1 MYNLTDLANR
11 VIQVASQFAS
21 RKGNQVG
28 TEHFLYA
35 LTKVESKSKKL
46 LESYRVNSDIIEE
59 VLNTVGGGAISNVV
73 ELTPRTKELLLIASS
88 VAKRTHSNYI
98 STEHLLVALLSQED
112 SFAINILSTALK
124 VNVYELRN
132 RAIMLITNTNNV
144 QPQSNEFNSDGF
156 VELGNLSGK
165 TTSNNNMSQGGGY
178 TSQLPQE
185 LLDMG
190 SDLTLRAKNG
200 KIDPVIGRD
209 SEIERMIEILCR
221 KTKNNPVLIGEAG
234 VGKTAVVEGLARKIV
249 SGDVPQLLKNKT
261 IYSLDIG
268 GLMAGTKYRGSME
281 EKLKNAIELIT
292 SNKNIIV
299 FIDEIHT
306 LAQVGTDKGETN
318 PADMLK
324 PYLARG
330 EMQTIG
336 ATTTDEYRKY
346 IEKDKALERRFQPIV
361 IDPPTVDQ
369 TIEILNGLRDSY
381 EAFHNVK
388 ITDEAIK
395 AAANLSDRYIQ
406 DRSLPD
412 KAIDLIDEASSRAKV
427 KNNYDSDEIKT
438 IKAKLT
444 KLEAEKEDAVNQ
456 EDFEKASKLR
466 DQISKLNDEIS
477 RLRAK
482 PISNST
488 VITIT
493 EQDVAE
499 VVSKWTNIPLT
510 KLTEGEAERLLNLE
524 KTLKERVKGQDEAV
538 EKVAK
543 AIRRSRIGIRDPKR
557 PIGSFLFL
565 GPTGVGKTE
574 LSKTLAEALFDDE
587 KKMIRLD
594 MSEFMEAHSVS
605 KLIGSPPGY
614 VGFDDGGQLTEQVRR
629 KPYSVVLFDEI
640 EKAHPEVF
648 NMLLQILDDGRLTDS
663 HGKIVSFKNCIIIM
677 TSNIGSD
684 KLNKNKVDLGFNERD
699 SATEDKSQMM
709 LTELKKYFKPEL
721 INRIDNIVI
730 FNKLSPQVLKD
741 IAKKMLADL
750 NKNLKQSGVE
760 LKFTTATLNYLVKNG
775 TNDDFGARPL
785 RRIITSQIE
794 DELADK
800 MLRGEVKSGDQLLVD
815 FKNNKLQFLTKQNSE
830 SEIE

>member
-1 MYNLTDLANR
+1 MYNLTDLANKC
-11 VIQVASQFAS
+11 VTVATQFAS
-21 RKGNQVG
+21 NYGSELS
-28 TEHFLYA
+28 TEHILYA
-35 LTKVESKSKKL
+35 LTKVDSQSKRL
-46 LESYRVNSDIIEE
+46 LNSYNVD
-59 VLNTVGGGAISNVV
+59 SNIVKDVIDSVSQKIPSSVV
-73 ELTPRTKELLLIASS
+73 ELTPRVKELLMIAGS
-88 VAKRTHSNYI
+88 VAKRTYTQFI
-98 STEHLLVALLSQED
+98 STEHLLIALLSQED
-112 SFAINILSTALK
+112 SFAINILSSALK
-124 VNVYELRN
+124 INVYEMRT
-132 RAIMLITNTNNV
+132 RAIQLITNQAKESQNNFAT
-144 QPQSNEFNSDGF
+144 EGF
-156 VELGNLSGK
+156 TELGNLSGEQN
-165 TTSNNNMSQGGGY
+165 TRAENSYNY
-178 TSQLPQE
+178 TSELPQE

-200 KIDPVIGRD
+200 KIDPIIGRD
-209 SEIERMIEILCR
+209 DEIERMIEILCR

-234 VGKTAVVEGLARKIV
+234 VGKTAVVEGLARRIV
-249 SGDVPQLLKNKT
+249 AGDVPQFLKNKI

-281 EKLKNAIELIT
+281 EKLKNAIETIIQ
-292 SNKNIIV
+292 NKNIIV

-306 LAQVGTDKGETN
+306 LAQVGSEKGETN

-346 IEKDKALERRFQPIV
+346 IEKDKALERRFQPITV
-361 IDPPTVDQ
+361 DPPTVEQ
-369 TIEILNGLRDSY
+369 TIEILTGLRDSY
-381 EAFHNVK
+381 EAFHKVK

-395 AAANLSDRYIQ
+395 AAATLSDRYIQ

-427 KNNYDSDEIKT
+427 KNNYESSEV
-438 IKAKLT
+438 KAQKVKLT

-456 EDFEKASKLR
+456 EDFEKASRLR
-466 DQISKLNDEIS
+466 DQISKLKDEIES
-477 RLRAK
+477 LKNK
-482 PISNST
+482 PVTSDNT
-488 VITIT
+488 NATIT
-493 EQDVAE
+493 EQDIAE

-510 KLTEGEAERLLNLE
+510 KLTEGETQRLLNLE
-524 KTLKERVKGQDEAV
+524 SVLKARVKGQDEAI

-565 GPTGVGKTE
+565 GSTGVGKTE
-574 LSKTLAEALFDDE
+574 LSKALAEALFDDE
-587 KKMIRLD
+587 NKIIRLD

-663 HGKIVSFKNCIIIM
+663 HGKVVSFKNTLIIL

-684 KLNKNKVDLGFNERD
+684 KINKNKVDLGFND
-699 SATEDKSQMM
+699 TVKEDKSAIM
-709 LTELKKYFKPEL
+709 LNELKKYFKPEL

-730 FNKLSPQVLKD
+730 FNKLSAPVLKE

-760 LKFTTATLNYLVKNG
+760 LKFTQSTLNYLVKNG
-775 TNDDFGARPL
+775 TNEDFGARPL
-785 RRIITSQIE
+785 RRLITSQIE

-800 MLRGEVKSGDQLLVD
+800 MLKGEIKSGDNVLID
-815 FKNNKLQFLTKQNSE
+815 HKDNKLVFLTKNAE
-830 SEIE
+830 

>member
-1 MYNLTDLANR
+1 MYNLTDLANK
-11 VIQVASQFAS
+11 VIQTASQFAS
-21 RKGNQVG
+21 QYGSEVG
-28 TEHFLYA
+28 TEHILYA
-35 LTKVESKSKKL
+35 LTKVDSKSKKL
-46 LESYRVNSDIIEE
+46 LKAYRVDSEIVKQILDGVANGIP
-59 VLNTVGGGAISNVV
+59 SNVV
-73 ELTPRTKELLLIASS
+73 ELTPRSKELLMIASS
-88 VAKRTHSNYI
+88 VAKRTHSAYI

-112 SFAINILSTALK
+112 SFAINILAGALK
-124 VNVYELRN
+124 LNVYEMRN
-132 RAIMLITNTNNV
+132 KAIGMIANN
-144 QPQSNEFNSDGF
+144 QSNSPSGNSDFSSNGF
-156 VELGNLSGK
+156 VQVGNMGQANESR
-165 TTSNNNMSQGGGY
+165 QEAY
-178 TSQLPQE
+178 TSELPDE
-185 LLDMG
+185 LLEMG

-200 KIDPVIGRD
+200 KIDPIIGRD

-234 VGKTAVVEGLARKIV
+234 VGKTAIVEGLARRIV
-249 SGDVPQLLKNKT
+249 SGDVPQFLKNKT

-361 IDPPTVDQ
+361 VDPPTVDQ
-369 TIEILNGLRDSY
+369 TIEILKGLRDSY
-381 EAFHNVK
+381 EAFHKVK
-388 ITDEAIK
+388 ITDEAIT
-395 AAANLSDRYIQ
+395 AAATLSDRYIQ

-427 KNNYDSDEIKT
+427 KNNYESGEV
-438 IKAKLT
+438 KALREKL
-444 KLEAEKEDAVNQ
+444 KKIEAEKEDAVNQ
-456 EDFEKASKLR
+456 EDFEKAGKLR
-466 DQISKLNDEIS
+466 DKATNLKDEIQ
-477 RLRAK
+477 RLKSIPNTSEQSDA
-482 PISNST
+482 
-488 VITIT
+488 VIT

-510 KLTEGEAERLLNLE
+510 KLTEGEAEKLINLE
-524 KTLKERVKGQDEAV
+524 KTLKLRVKGQDEAV

-543 AIRRSRIGIRDPKR
+543 AIRRSRIGIRDPRR

-574 LSKTLAEALFDDE
+574 LSKALAEALFDDE
-587 KKMIRLD
+587 NKIIRLD
-594 MSEFMEAHSVS
+594 MSEYMEAHSVS

-663 HGKIVSFKNCIIIM
+663 HGKVVSFKNTIIIL

-684 KLNKNKVDLGFNERD
+684 KLSKANVGLGFND
-699 SATEDKSQMM
+699 DKMQDKSTVM
-709 LTELKKYFKPEL
+709 LSELKKYFKPEL

-730 FNKLSPQVLKD
+730 FNKLTPAVLKD
-741 IAKKMLADL
+741 IAKKMLLDL

-760 LKFTTATLNYLVKNG
+760 LKFTTATFNYLVKNG
-775 TNDDFGARPL
+775 TNDEFGARPL
-785 RRIITSQIE
+785 RRLITSKIE

-800 MLRGEVKSGDQLLVD
+800 MLKGEIKSGDSILVD
-815 FKNNKLQFLTKQNSE
+815 CKNEKLQFLTKSE
-830 SEIE
+830 KDDAEDNADKA

>member
-1 MYNLTDLANR
+1 MYNLTDLANKC
-11 VIQVASQFAS
+11 IQVASQFAS
-21 RKGNQVG
+21 QYGNEVG
-28 TEHFLYA
+28 TEHILYA
-35 LTKVESKSKKL
+35 LTKVDSKSKKL
-46 LESYRVNSDIIEE
+46 LNSYRVDSDVIKDILDG
-59 VLNTVGGGAISNVV
+59 VASGIPSNVV
-73 ELTPRTKELLLIASS
+73 ELTPRVKEMLMIASS
-88 VAKRTHSNYI
+88 IAKRTHSAYI
-98 STEHLLVALLSQED
+98 STEHLLVALLSQDE
-112 SFAINILSTALK
+112 SFAINILAGALK
-124 VNVYELRN
+124 LNVYEMRN
-132 RAIMLITNTNNV
+132 RAIGMIANNNSVSSSNQANGFDTN
-144 QPQSNEFNSDGF
+144 GF
-156 VELGNLSGK
+156 VQVGSM
-165 TTSNNNMSQGGGY
+165 SNNQQKQEAYS
-178 TSQLPQE
+178 SELPQE

-190 SDLTLRAKNG
+190 NDLTLRAKNG
-200 KIDPVIGRD
+200 KIDPIIGRD
-209 SEIERMIEILCR
+209 AEIERMIEILCR

-234 VGKTAVVEGLARKIV
+234 VGKTAIVEGLARRIV
-249 SGDVPQLLKNKT
+249 AGDVPQFLKNKI

-281 EKLKNAIELIT
+281 EKLKNAIELII

-306 LAQVGTDKGETN
+306 LAQVGSDKGETN

-346 IEKDKALERRFQPIV
+346 IEKDKALERRFQPINV
-361 IDPPTVDQ
+361 DPPTVEQ
-369 TIEILNGLRDSY
+369 TIEILRGLKDSY
-381 EAFHNVK
+381 EAFHKVK
-388 ITDEAIK
+388 ITDEAIN
-395 AAANLSDRYIQ
+395 AAATLSDRYIQ

-427 KNNYDSDEIKT
+427 KTNYDTAEIKAL
-438 IKAKLT
+438 KEKLT
-444 KLEAEKEDAVNQ
+444 KVEAEKEDAVNQ

-466 DQISKLNDEIS
+466 DKVTKLKDEINRQKS
-477 RLRAK
+477 LPQTA
-482 PISNST
+482 NQADA
-488 VITIT
+488 VIT
-493 EQDVAE
+493 EHDVAE

-510 KLTEGEAERLLNLE
+510 KLTEGEAEKLINLE
-524 KTLKERVKGQDEAV
+524 KTLGQRVKGQDEAI

-543 AIRRSRIGIRDPKR
+543 AIRRSRIGIRDPRR

-574 LSKTLAEALFDDE
+574 LCKALAEALFGDE
-587 KKMIRLD
+587 NKMIRLD

-663 HGKIVSFKNCIIIM
+663 HGKVVSFKNTIIIL

-684 KLNKNKVDLGFNERD
+684 KLSKTNVDLGFND
-699 SATEDKSQMM
+699 KKNDDKSAIM
-709 LTELKKYFKPEL
+709 LSELKKYFKPEL

-730 FNKLSPQVLKD
+730 FNKLSSQVLKD

-785 RRIITSQIE
+785 RRLITSKIE
-794 DELADK
+794 DELADR
-800 MLRGEVKSGDQLLVD
+800 MLKGEIKAGDNVLVD
-815 FKNNKLQFLTKQNSE
+815 CKGDNLEFLTKQHE
-830 SEIE
+830 DKGKED

>member
-11 VIQVASQFAS
+11 VVQVASQYAS

-28 TEHFLYA
+28 TEHILYA
-35 LTKVESKSKKL
+35 LTKVESKAKRL
-46 LESYRVNSDIIEE
+46 LLSYRVDSNIVDEI
-59 VLNTVGGGAISNVV
+59 LNKVGGGVPSNSI

-88 VAKRTHSNYI
+88 VAKRTRSQYI
-98 STEHLLVALLSQED
+98 STEHLLVSLLSQED
-112 SFAINILSTALK
+112 SFAINVLAGVLK
-124 VNVYELRN
+124 INVYELRT
-132 RAIMLITNTNNV
+132 RAIGIISNNTNSANGIINNFEDDGLV
-144 QPQSNEFNSDGF
+144 EVGNLNGKANPQSAPQHGF
-156 VELGNLSGK
+156 
-165 TTSNNNMSQGGGY
+165 MSE
-178 TSQLPQE
+178 LPQE

-200 KIDPVIGRD
+200 KIDPIIGRD
-209 SEIERMIEILCR
+209 QEIERMIEILCR

-234 VGKTAVVEGLARKIV
+234 VGKTAVVEGLARRIV
-249 SGDVPQLLKNKT
+249 SGDVPQFLKNKT

-281 EKLKNAIELIT
+281 EKLKNAIDIIV
-292 SNKNIIV
+292 SNKDIIV

-306 LAQVGTDKGETN
+306 LAQVGSDKGETN

-346 IEKDKALERRFQPIV
+346 IEKDKALERRFQPITL
-361 IDPPTVDQ
+361 DPPTVEQ
-369 TIEILNGLRDSY
+369 TIEILKGLRDSY
-381 EAFHNVK
+381 EAFHKVK
-388 ITDEAIK
+388 ITDDAIN
-395 AAANLSDRYIQ
+395 AAATLSDRYIQ

-427 KNNYDSDEIKT
+427 KSNYDTTEIKEL
-438 IKAKLT
+438 KKQLA
-444 KLEAEKEDAVNQ
+444 KLEAEKEDAVHQ

-466 DQISKLNDEIS
+466 DKISKLNDEIAQKKVS
-477 RLRAK
+477 QSGTDRM
-482 PISNST
+482 
-488 VITIT
+488 VTIN

-565 GPTGVGKTE
+565 GSTGVGKTE
-574 LSKTLAEALFDDE
+574 LSKALAEALFDDE
-587 KKMIRLD
+587 NKMIRLD

-648 NMLLQILDDGRLTDS
+648 NMMLQILDDGRLTDS
-663 HGKIVSFKNCIIIM
+663 HGKVVSFKNTLIIM

-684 KLNKNKVDLGFNERD
+684 KINKNKVDLGFNESSKQD
-699 SATEDKSQMM
+699 NSQIM
-709 LTELKKYFKPEL
+709 LNELKKYFKPEL

-730 FNKLSPQVLKD
+730 FNKLAPSVLKD
-741 IAKKMLADL
+741 IAKKMLAEL
-750 NKNLKQSGVE
+750 NRNLKQSGVE
-760 LKFTTATLNYLVKNG
+760 IKFTTATLNHLVKNG

-785 RRIITSQIE
+785 KRLITSKIE

-800 MLRGEVKSGDQLLVD
+800 MLRGEIKAGDQILID
-815 FKNNKLQFLTKQNSE
+815 CKNDKLQFLTKQNNDDE
-830 SEIE
+830 

>member
-1 MYNLTDLANR
+1 MYNLTDLANK
-11 VIQVASQFAS
+11 VIQTASQFAS
-21 RKGNQVG
+21 QYGSEVG
-28 TEHFLYA
+28 TEHILYA
-35 LTKVESKSKKL
+35 LTKVDSKSKKL
-46 LESYRVNSDIIEE
+46 LKAYRVDSEIVKQILDGVANGIP
-59 VLNTVGGGAISNVV
+59 SNVV
-73 ELTPRTKELLLIASS
+73 ELTPRSKELLMIASS
-88 VAKRTHSNYI
+88 VAKRTHSAYI

-112 SFAINILSTALK
+112 SFAINILAGALK
-124 VNVYELRN
+124 LNVYEMRN
-132 RAIMLITNTNNV
+132 KAIGMIANN
-144 QPQSNEFNSDGF
+144 QSNSPSGNSDFSSNGF
-156 VELGNLSGK
+156 VQVGNMGQTNESR
-165 TTSNNNMSQGGGY
+165 QEAY
-178 TSQLPQE
+178 TSELPDE
-185 LLDMG
+185 LLEMG

-200 KIDPVIGRD
+200 KIDPIIGRD

-234 VGKTAVVEGLARKIV
+234 VGKTAIVEGLARRIV
-249 SGDVPQLLKNKT
+249 SGDVPQFLKNKT

-361 IDPPTVDQ
+361 VDPPTVDQ
-369 TIEILNGLRDSY
+369 TIEILKGLRDSY
-381 EAFHNVK
+381 EAFHKVK

-395 AAANLSDRYIQ
+395 ASATLSDRYIQ

-427 KNNYDSDEIKT
+427 KNNYESGEV
-438 IKAKLT
+438 KALREKL
-444 KLEAEKEDAVNQ
+444 KKIEAEKEDAVNQ

-466 DQISKLNDEIS
+466 DKATNLKDEIQ
-477 RLRAK
+477 RLKSIPNTSEQSDA
-482 PISNST
+482 
-488 VITIT
+488 VIT

-510 KLTEGEAERLLNLE
+510 KLTEGEAEKLINLE
-524 KTLKERVKGQDEAV
+524 KTLKLRVKGQDEAV

-543 AIRRSRIGIRDPKR
+543 AIRRSRIGIRDPRR

-574 LSKTLAEALFDDE
+574 LSKALAEALFDDE
-587 KKMIRLD
+587 NKIIRLD
-594 MSEFMEAHSVS
+594 MSEYMEAHSVS

-663 HGKIVSFKNCIIIM
+663 HGKVVSFKNTIIIL

-684 KLNKNKVDLGFNERD
+684 KLSKANVGLGFND
-699 SATEDKSQMM
+699 DKMQDKSTVM
-709 LTELKKYFKPEL
+709 LSELKKYFKPEL

-730 FNKLSPQVLKD
+730 FNKLTPAVLKD
-741 IAKKMLADL
+741 IAKKMLLDL

-760 LKFTTATLNYLVKNG
+760 LKFTTATFNYLVKNG
-775 TNDDFGARPL
+775 TNDEFGARPL
-785 RRIITSQIE
+785 RRLITSKIE

-800 MLRGEVKSGDQLLVD
+800 MLKGEIKSGDSILVD
-815 FKNNKLQFLTKQNSE
+815 CKNEKLQFLTKSE
-830 SEIE
+830 KDDTEDKTDKA

>member
-1 MYNLTDLANR
+1 MYNLTDLANKT
-11 VIQVASQFAS
+11 IQVASQFAS
-21 RKGNQVG
+21 NYGNEVG
-28 TEHFLYA
+28 TEHILYA
-35 LTKVESKSKKL
+35 LTKVESKSKKFL
-46 LESYRVNSDIIEE
+46 QAYRLDGDIIKD
-59 VLNTVGGGAISNVV
+59 VLDQVSNKGIPSNTVEI
-73 ELTPRTKELLLIASS
+73 TPRVKELIVIASS
-88 VAKRTHSNYI
+88 IAKRTHSAYI

-112 SFAINILSTALK
+112 SFAIGILQNALK
-124 VNVYELRN
+124 LNTLEMRN
-132 RAIMLITNTNNV
+132 KALGLITNN
-144 QPQSNEFNSDGF
+144 QSNPQQQAFNADGF
-156 VELGNLSGK
+156 VQLGSIGNKSNSNQRESYRSEL
-165 TTSNNNMSQGGGY
+165 
-178 TSQLPQE
+178 PEE
-185 LLDMG
+185 LLEMG

-200 KIDPVIGRD
+200 KIDPIIGRD

-234 VGKTAVVEGLARKIV
+234 VGKTAIVEGLARRIV
-249 SGDVPQLLKNKT
+249 SGDVPAFLKNKT

-292 SNKNIIV
+292 TNKNIIV

-306 LAQVGTDKGETN
+306 LAQVGSEKGEAN

-346 IEKDKALERRFQPIV
+346 IEQDKALERRFQPITV
-361 IDPPTVDQ
+361 DPPTVEQ
-369 TIEILNGLRDSY
+369 TIEILTGLRDSY
-381 EAFHNVK
+381 ETFHNVK
-388 ITDEAIK
+388 ISNEAIK
-395 AAANLSDRYIQ
+395 AAAELSDRYIQ

-427 KNNYDSDEIKT
+427 KNNYESSEIKAL
-438 IKAKLT
+438 KEKLS
-444 KLEAEKEDAVNQ
+444 KLEVDKENAVTR
-456 EDFEKASKLR
+456 EDFEKASRLR
-466 DQISKLNDEIS
+466 DQIAKTKEEIEHQKS
-477 RLRAK
+477 VSIK
-482 PISNST
+482 PQTET
-488 VITIT
+488 VIT

-510 KLTEGEAERLLNLE
+510 KLTEGEAEKLLHLE
-524 KTLKERVKGQDEAV
+524 KVLTERVKGQDEAV

-543 AIRRSRIGIRDPKR
+543 AIRRSRIGIRDPRR

-574 LSKTLAEALFDDE
+574 LSKALAEALFDDE
-587 KKMIRLD
+587 NKIIRLD

-663 HGKIVSFKNCIIIM
+663 HGKVVSFKNTIVIL

-684 KLNKNKVDLGFNERD
+684 KLNKTSVNLGFGD
-699 SATEDKSQMM
+699 SAKGDKSNIM
-709 LTELKKYFKPEL
+709 LDELKKYFKPEL
-721 INRIDNIVI
+721 INRIDNIVQ
-730 FNKLSPQVLKD
+730 FNKLSQPVLKE

-760 LKFTTATLNYLVKNG
+760 LKFTPATLNYLVKNG
-775 TNDDFGARPL
+775 TNEDFGARPL
-785 RRIITSQIE
+785 RRLITTKIE

-800 MLRGEVKSGDQLLVD
+800 MLKGEVKSGDQLLVD
-815 FKNNKLQFLTKQNSE
+815 CKNDKLTFLTKQAE
-830 SEIE
+830 

>member
-1 MYNLTDLANR
+1 MFNLTDLANK

-21 RKGNQVG
+21 RYTNEVG
-28 TEHFLYA
+28 TEHILYG

-46 LESYRVNSDIIEE
+46 LAAYHVDSDLVQEILDQIANKG
-59 VLNTVGGGAISNVV
+59 LPSNTVEI
-73 ELTPRTKELLLIASS
+73 TPRVKELIAIAGS
-88 VAKRTHSNYI
+88 VAKRTHSAYI
-98 STEHLLVALLSQED
+98 STEHLLVALLSQDD
-112 SFAINILSTALK
+112 SFAINILSSALK
-124 VNVYELRN
+124 LNVYEMRN
-132 RAIMLITNTNNV
+132 RAISLIANPNQSTQQNDFNTN
-144 QPQSNEFNSDGF
+144 GF
-156 VELGNLSGK
+156 VQVGAMGNQQNKPKQDIYKSEL
-165 TTSNNNMSQGGGY
+165 
-178 TSQLPQE
+178 PEE
-185 LLDMG
+185 LLEMG
-190 SDLTLRAKNG
+190 ADLTLRAKNG
-200 KIDPVIGRD
+200 KIDPIIGRD

-234 VGKTAVVEGLARKIV
+234 VGKTAVVEGLARRIV
-249 SGDVPQLLKNKT
+249 SGDVPALLKNKI

-292 SNKNIIV
+292 NNQNIIV

-306 LAQVGTDKGETN
+306 LAQVGSEKGEAN

-324 PYLARG
+324 PYLVRG

-346 IEKDKALERRFQPIV
+346 IEQDKALERRFQPV
-361 IDPPTVDQ
+361 TIDPPTVEQ
-369 TIEILNGLRDSY
+369 TIEILRGLRDSY
-381 EAFHNVK
+381 EAFHKVK

-395 AAANLSDRYIQ
+395 AAAELSDRYIQ

-427 KNNYDSDEIKT
+427 KSNYESAEVKT
-438 IKAKLT
+438 LKEKLN
-444 KLEAEKEDAVNQ
+444 KLEAEKEDAVSQ

-466 DQISKLNDEIS
+466 DQISKLKDEIERQKTMPNS
-477 RLRAK
+477 ASQTAT
-482 PISNST
+482 IS
-488 VITIT
+488 

-510 KLTEGEAERLLNLE
+510 KLTEGEAEKLLHLE
-524 KTLKERVKGQDEAV
+524 KVLTERVKGQDEAV

-543 AIRRSRIGIRDPKR
+543 AIRRSRIGIRDPRR

-574 LSKTLAEALFDDE
+574 LSKALAEALFDDE
-587 KKMIRLD
+587 NKIIRLD

-663 HGKIVSFKNCIIIM
+663 HGKVVSFKNTIIIL

-684 KLNKNKVDLGFNERD
+684 KLNKTNVNLGFGDN
-699 SATEDKSQMM
+699 AKNDKSTVM
-709 LTELKKYFKPEL
+709 LDELKKYFKPEL
-721 INRIDNIVI
+721 INRIDNIVQ
-730 FNKLSPQVLKD
+730 FNKLSQPVLKE

-760 LKFTTATLNYLVKNG
+760 LKFTPATLNYLVKNG

-785 RRIITSQIE
+785 RRLITTKIE

-800 MLRGEVKSGDQLLVD
+800 MLKGEVKAGQQLLVD
-815 FKNNKLQFLTKQNSE
+815 CKNDKLTFLTKQAE
-830 SEIE
+830 